1 MRQPKLIDYILL
13 TTLSLIWASAFF
25 NIKIATYSFGP
36 VTIAF
41 LRVFFGAIPVLL
53 LCYYKNIK
61 IEAFSKDWH
70 WFAMIGFINLVA
82 PFFLIAYGVKS
93 VQSNLAAIL
102 MSTTPLS
109 STVLGHFFTKNEKF
123 NLIKTFGIL
132 IGFSGIVFL
141 FSDNILIDENNFTS
155 ALLILLGS
163 TCYVVGGVLTLKIS
177 KKKNEN
183 VTGSILIWAIIY
195 VRAFG
200 LGPFAGLLSIFTAD
214 VGTLGKLFSE
224 ATDNADKKQI
234 EGITAT
240 GSNKSSIIRYGL
252 IPQIFPIFISQS
264 LYFFESN
271 TRSAVILGVVGAG
284 GIGLQLTE
292 RMKAQYWD
300 QTLFIIVLILIM
312 VAIIDSISRA
322 IRKRIIYE

>member
-1 MRQPKLIDYILL
+1 MRQPKLFDYLLL
-13 TTLSLIWASAFF
+13 TFLALIWASAFF
-25 NIKIATYSFGP
+25 NIKIATYSYGP

-109 STVLGHFFTKNEKF
+109 STVLAHFYTKNEKF
-123 NLIKTFGIL
+123 NFTKTIGIL

-141 FSDNILIDENNFTS
+141 FSDNLLIDENNFIS

-163 TCYVVGGVLTLKIS
+163 TCYVIGGVLTLKIS

-183 VTGSILIWAIIY
+183 VTGSILIWATIILIPLVSFIEQPWELTPRLDSTISVIY
-195 VRAFG
+195 LG
-200 LGPFAGLLSIFTAD
+200 LVSTGIAWLLRFRIL
-214 VGTLGKLFSE
+214 V
-224 ATDNADKKQI
+224 N
-234 EGITAT
+234 
-240 GSNKSSIIRYGL
+240 NGL
-252 IPQIFPIFISQS
+252 IFQSQVSYLIPIFGTILSYIFLKELITFKVLVS
-264 LYFFESN
+264 LIAVCIGIYFV
-271 TRSAVILGVVGAG
+271 R
-284 GIGLQLTE
+284 
-292 RMKAQYWD
+292 KAD
-300 QTLFIIVLILIM
+300 FKKTI
-312 VAIIDSISRA
+312 
-322 IRKRIIYE
+322 

>member
-1 MRQPKLIDYILL
+1 MRQPKLFDYLL
-13 TTLSLIWASAFF
+13 LALLALIWASAFF
-25 NIKIATYSFGP
+25 NIKIATYSYGP

-53 LCYYKNIK
+53 LCYFKNIK

-109 STVLGHFFTKNEKF
+109 STVLAHFYTKNEKF
-123 NLIKTFGIL
+123 NFVKTIGIL

-141 FSDNILIDENNFTS
+141 FSDNLLIDENNFTS

-163 TCYVVGGVLTLKIS
+163 TCYVIGGVLTLKIS

-183 VTGSILIWAIIY
+183 VTGSILIWATIILIPLVSFIEQPWKLTPRLDSTISVIY
-195 VRAFG
+195 LG
-200 LGPFAGLLSIFTAD
+200 LVSTGIAWLLRFRIL
-214 VGTLGKLFSE
+214 V
-224 ATDNADKKQI
+224 N
-234 EGITAT
+234 
-240 GSNKSSIIRYGL
+240 NGL
-252 IPQIFPIFISQS
+252 IFQSQVSYLIPIFGTILSYIFLKELITFKVLVS
-264 LYFFESN
+264 LIAVCIGIYFV
-271 TRSAVILGVVGAG
+271 R
-284 GIGLQLTE
+284 
-292 RMKAQYWD
+292 KAD
-300 QTLFIIVLILIM
+300 FKKTI
-312 VAIIDSISRA
+312 
-322 IRKRIIYE
+322 

>member
-1 MRQPKLIDYILL
+1 MRQPKLLDYLLLILL
-13 TTLSLIWASAFF
+13 ALIWASAFF

-53 LCYYKNIK
+53 LCYFKNIK

-109 STVLGHFFTKNEKF
+109 STVLGHFYTKNEKF
-123 NLIKTFGIL
+123 NFIKTFGIL
-132 IGFSGIVFL
+132 IGFSGILYL
-141 FSDNILIDENNFTS
+141 FSDNLLIDENNFLS

-163 TCYVVGGVLTLKIS
+163 TCYVIGGVLTLKIS

-183 VTGSILIWAIIY
+183 VTGSILIWAVIILIPLVFFIEQPWNNVPRLDSTISVIY
-195 VRAFG
+195 LG
-200 LGPFAGLLSIFTAD
+200 LVSTGIAWLLRFRIL
-214 VGTLGKLFSE
+214 V
-224 ATDNADKKQI
+224 N
-234 EGITAT
+234 
-240 GSNKSSIIRYGL
+240 NGL
-252 IPQIFPIFISQS
+252 IFQSQVSYLIPIFGTILSYIFLKELITTKVLIS
-264 LYFFESN
+264 LL
-271 TRSAVILGVVGAG
+271 AVII
-284 GIGLQLTE
+284 GIYFVK
-292 RMKAQYWD
+292 KAN
-300 QTLFIIVLILIM
+300 
-312 VAIIDSISRA
+312 
-322 IRKRIIYE
+322 

>member
-1 MRQPKLIDYILL
+1 MRQPKLFDYLLL
-13 TTLSLIWASAFF
+13 TLLALIWASAFF

-53 LCYYKNIK
+53 LCYFKNIK

-70 WFAMIGFINLVA
+70 WFALIGFINLVA

-109 STVLGHFFTKNEKF
+109 STVLAHFYTKNEKF
-123 NLIKTFGIL
+123 NFIKTIGIL
-132 IGFSGIVFL
+132 IGFSGIIFL
-141 FSDNILIDENNFTS
+141 FSDNLLIDENNFIS

-183 VTGSILIWAIIY
+183 VTGSILIWAVIILIPLVSFIEQPWNVTPRLDSTISVIY
-195 VRAFG
+195 LG
-200 LGPFAGLLSIFTAD
+200 LVSTGIAWLLRFRIL
-214 VGTLGKLFSE
+214 V
-224 ATDNADKKQI
+224 N
-234 EGITAT
+234 
-240 GSNKSSIIRYGL
+240 NGL
-252 IPQIFPIFISQS
+252 IFQSQVSYLIPIFGTILSYIFLKELITTKVLIS
-264 LYFFESN
+264 LI
-271 TRSAVILGVVGAG
+271 AVII
-284 GIGLQLTE
+284 GIYFVK
-292 RMKAQYWD
+292 KA
-300 QTLFIIVLILIM
+300 
-312 VAIIDSISRA
+312 
-322 IRKRIIYE
+322 K